1 MEFTYRYATEADIDA
16 IVAIEQAAMS
26 SPWRSADYREAI
38 NSDHAFI
45 VVAEDDADIAGF
57 AVFYLTPPES
67 ELPDIVVAESY
78 RGKGLGKTLLLEAIS
93 RLRPRDIDTVY
104 LEVRVSNTPARA
116 LYSHIGFEEIG
127 KRKYFY
133 SDPVEDAICM
143 SYRMEE

>member
-1 MEFTYRYATEADIDA
+1 
-16 IVAIEQAAMS
+16 MS
-26 SPWRSADYREAI
+26 SPWRPTDYREAI

-45 VVAEDDADIAGF
+45 IVAEDDADIAGF